1 MHVSRPP
8 LAWKLPGSPSQ
19 AGAGAAGAVGRARTE
34 QQLEEKWKGPDHV
47 LLTTHAS
54 LNPDGVKPWV
64 HHSSVRRYQGLTC
77 QACLQPAS
85 NLLRSGHLALWETLR
100 ISYKP
105 NGSFVFLHFL
115 MGFPDGSGSNESTC
129 YAGDPGSAPRSGRP
143 PGEEMATHSSI
154 LAREISWTEEPGRL
168 QSMG

>member
-1 MHVSRPP
+1 MHISRPP

-100 ISYKP
+100 ISYKLHR
-105 NGSFVFLHFL
+105 SFVFLCFL
-115 MGFPDGSGSNESTC
+115 ENTFYLSTQNYIFRDFPGGPVAKTLWPN
-129 YAGDPGSAPRSGRP
+129 AGG
-143 PGEEMATHSSI
+143 
-154 LAREISWTEEPGRL
+154 L
-168 QSMG
+168 QV